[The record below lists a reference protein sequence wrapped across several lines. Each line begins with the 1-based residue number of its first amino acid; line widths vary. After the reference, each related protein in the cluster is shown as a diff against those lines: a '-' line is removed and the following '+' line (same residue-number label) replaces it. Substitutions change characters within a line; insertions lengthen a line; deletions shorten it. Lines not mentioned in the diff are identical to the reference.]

1 MLCEYAYPV
10 SLENSLDF
18 FMIFLKKA
26 SISFYA
32 SSGVSSVKIFTAFK
46 WVKNNSSASSSVV
59 SSSIEED
66 APPNNPSDLC
76 CHSEGGVF
84 QTKTWPPGNE
94 QALKF

>member
-1 MLCEYAYPV
+1 
-10 SLENSLDF
+10 
-18 FMIFLKKA
+18 MIFFKKT

-32 SSGVSSVKIFTAFK
+32 SSGVSSVKSFNTFNS
-46 WVKNNSSASSSVV
+46 VKKNSSASSSVV

-66 APPNNPSDLC
+66 APPNKPSDLC

-84 QTKTWPPGNE
+84 QTKKWPPVNE